1 MENVLCVFKTV
12 GPIPNKTFIRNIQ
25 PIIISLIVHRS
36 ARSSFLVPE
45 SSFNFQVGRHIK
57 AV

>member
-25 PIIISLIVHRS
+25 PIIIPLIV

-45 SSFNFQVGRHIK
+45 SSFNFQVVRHIK